1 MLGPWLSKPTSNLEL
16 VHVAVN
22 CVAAPAFVGKLMH
35 ELLKSGNSPPASI
48 PQVTL
53 AAVLLRVAV
62 MVAEEGDVRVKM
74 FPAALYVPV
83 KGPGAKVIKID
94 ALATVS
100 PPFGNVGK
108 AGSLQLAS
116 RVTLTVPPLGT
127 PFPTPHRGQPNCTC
141 GLIEIVSY

>member
-83 KGPGAKVIKID
+83 KGPGAKVTDIA
-94 ALATVS
+94 ALNCKPGA
-100 PPFGNVGK
+100 PFVDGN
-108 AGSLQLAS
+108 AGSLHPAS
-116 RVTLTVPPLGT
+116 RVTLTNPPLT
-127 PFPTPHRGQPNCTC
+127 S
-141 GLIEIVSY
+141 E